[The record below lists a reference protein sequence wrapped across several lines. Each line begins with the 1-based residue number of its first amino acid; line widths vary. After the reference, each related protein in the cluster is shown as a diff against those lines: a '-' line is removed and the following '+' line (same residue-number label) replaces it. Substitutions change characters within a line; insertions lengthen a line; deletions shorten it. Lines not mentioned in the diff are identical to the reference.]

1 VTRLLQRLAP
11 VARLCLTGAVIRNSA
26 RIAAVVGTVLNLINQ
41 HEQLFGDGMISWG
54 HLALNY
60 MVPFVVASYSAG
72 TNEYQRRI
80 AEDEP

>member
-1 VTRLLQRLAP
+1 MTRFFQRLLMF
-11 VARLCLTGAVIRNSA
+11 ARLCSTGAVIRNST

-41 HEQLFGDGMISWG
+41 HEQLFGGGKISWG
-54 HLALNY
+54 HFVLNY
-60 MVPFVVASYSAG
+60 VVPFVVASYSAG